1 MPSNKEG
8 ASMSESRTKTVAT
21 IISVI
26 ALLLTVVSITF
37 AMTAGSVIQKEEV
50 SEQRIQRLEISDGG
64 KNVEIESM
72 KNTLNKMEESM
83 TKKLDKIE
91 TLILSHMGK

>member
-1 MPSNKEG
+1 
-8 ASMSESRTKTVAT
+8 
-21 IISVI
+21 
-26 ALLLTVVSITF
+26 
-37 AMTAGSVIQKEEV
+37 MTAGSVIQKEEV

-83 TKKLDKIE
+83 TRKLDKIE